1 EPAGRGERGVE
12 GGVAA
17 RQEAVAGPDAATIL
31 RWLDALETA
40 DRETS
45 IFGSGDGPKSLA
57 LPRTLGSDA
66 FEVVGV
72 PLAGNGL
79 HIVEV
84 ESQVLGASLLG
95 KAKPMYVAA
104 GALVTN
110 LGVHFEW
117 GDESSLVWVTT
128 LDRAEPVPG
137 ARVTVANCRGE
148 TLAEAKTDGQ
158 GLARFDSLP
167 SDRDVPSCHSLHYSP
182 YLEGLL
188 VVAAVDGDLGFVHT
202 SWSEGIE
209 PWRFKLPTTW
219 RPETLKAHSV
229 LDRSLLRAGDT
240 LHMKH
245 VLRRA
250 VQAGFA
256 QVPPPERPEKLEIVH
271 VGTDERWELPLSWGP
286 DGAAV
291 NEWTIPREAKL
302 GGYELRMR

>member
-1 EPAGRGERGVE
+1 RLRFSAPAAFSGASRIALRDVATGQSWPAQRIDPDNGDPLVDSVEFSGPFPPKAMLRAELPDGFADDSGRSLDRTITSRLEVRPAGVPPLAKFAARFGLVE
-12 GGVAA
+12 AASPVLPVTIRNLEANPSTREKLAVEARLAA
-17 RQEAVAGPDAATIL
+17 RQESVAGPDAATIL

-45 IFGSGDGPKSLA
+45 IFGSGDASKSLA

-148 TLAEAKTDGQ
+148 TLADA
-158 GLARFDSLP
+158 
-167 SDRDVPSCHSLHYSP
+167 
-182 YLEGLL
+182 
-188 VVAAVDGDLGFVHT
+188 
-202 SWSEGIE
+202 
-209 PWRFKLPTTW
+209 
-219 RPETLKAHSV
+219 
-229 LDRSLLRAGDT
+229 
-240 LHMKH
+240 
-245 VLRRA
+245 
-250 VQAGFA
+250 
-256 QVPPPERPEKLEIVH
+256 
-271 VGTDERWELPLSWGP
+271 
-286 DGAAV
+286 
-291 NEWTIPREAKL
+291 
-302 GGYELRMR
+302 